1 MRCAISLIPKS
12 TITAQLRKKKKMAQ
26 TRNSI
31 NANVNNPYP
40 NEHID
45 EKRVIRALLLK
56 KKKKKKKVYSIT
68 QLCQKLNQ

>member
-1 MRCAISLIPKS
+1 M
-12 TITAQLRKKKKMAQ
+12 TQ
-26 TRNSI
+26 TRNSV

-56 KKKKKKKVYSIT
+56 KKKKGVFYYSVVSKA
-68 QLCQKLNQ
+68 QSMSL

>member
-1 MRCAISLIPKS
+1 MCNKFD
-12 TITAQLRKKKKMAQ
+12 TKVNNHGTTEKEKKMAQ
-26 TRNSI
+26 TRNSV

-45 EKRVIRALLLK
+45 EKRVIRALLLR
-56 KKKKKKKVYSIT
+56 KKKKVYSIT

>member
-1 MRCAISLIPKS
+1 
-12 TITAQLRKKKKMAQ
+12 MAQ
-26 TRNSI
+26 TRNSV
-31 NANVNNPYP
+31 NANVNNPHP

-56 KKKKKKKVYSIT
+56 KKKKKVYSIT

>member
-1 MRCAISLIPKS
+1 
-12 TITAQLRKKKKMAQ
+12 MAQ

-45 EKRVIRALLLK
+45 EKKSNQNFIAKNK
-56 KKKKKKKVYSIT
+56 KKKKEKKERKKEVYSST

>member
-1 MRCAISLIPKS
+1 
-12 TITAQLRKKKKMAQ
+12 MAQ
-26 TRNSI
+26 TRNSV

-56 KKKKKKKVYSIT
+56 KKKKEKVYSIT